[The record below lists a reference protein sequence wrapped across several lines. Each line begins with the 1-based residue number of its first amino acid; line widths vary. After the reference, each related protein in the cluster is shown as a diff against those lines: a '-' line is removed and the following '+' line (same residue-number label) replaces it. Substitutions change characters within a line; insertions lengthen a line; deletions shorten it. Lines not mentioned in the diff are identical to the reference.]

1 MTTPPPPSDA
11 GRRPVAGR
19 AGRDARIL
27 VAEDDNTFRHVLEM
41 LLGEHWSVEAF
52 PDGRKVLDAAR
63 RECPD
68 LVLADLLMAGLD
80 GFGLVRE
87 LRSDAATRAVPVIV
101 ITGLTEEE
109 ARIKALEAGA
119 NDFLIKPFSNR
130 ELLLRVSTHLEM
142 AALRREGAERE
153 KEAHTRAILEGALEA
168 VVAMDARGR
177 ITFWNPQAERI
188 FGRAREEAMGRTFI
202 DLVLPPGLRDEH
214 TREMRRF
221 LETGEARALNRR
233 VEVSALRHDGT
244 TFPAELAVT
253 PMRVGGAYAFTA
265 FIRDISDRKWAERR
279 LGVQHEATR
288 ALAES
293 PTRDDAAVTVLRTIC
308 EGLDWDLGLA
318 WVVDPQQ
325 DRLRCIALWR
335 PPTDAAALDEA
346 DGARTLG
353 RAEELAGCVWETGK
367 PEWLADLV
375 SEKDG
380 ARFTWPAQAGFRAAL
395 AFPVLLGGHVLGVM
409 EFFNRQVR
417 QPEDDVLQMMDAIG
431 AQVGQF
437 YERKRAEDEVRAA
450 YEEARAANRAK
461 DEFLATLSHELRTP
475 LSAIVGWTHMLRTG
489 QLDPTTAARAIET
502 IDRNARVQT
511 QLISDILDVSRIVS
525 GKLHLDV
532 RPLELAATIAAALDT
547 VRPSADAKGVTLLST
562 LEPTAMP
569 VSADPDRLQQV
580 VWNLLA
586 NAIKFTPRGGR
597 VELRLRRANSH
608 AEIVVEDT
616 GPGIP
621 RAFLPHVFERF
632 RQADGSST
640 RAHGGLGLGL
650 AIVRHLVEAHGGT
663 VRAANATEGAG
674 SVFTVR
680 LPIMGHEPPLLAT
693 PPETALETLAR
704 SSDLEG
710 LRILVV
716 DDDLDTR
723 EMVSAI
729 LRGQGA
735 QVEVAG
741 SAADALAALPTPGR
755 TSWSAT
761 SRCPA
766 RTATSSSARC
776 GNSPPT
782 SAARSRPPPSP
793 PTLDPR
799 TACAPSWPATRS
811 TCPSP
816 CSPPSWWRWWP
827 AWRGGPAR
835 GRDGARVRR
844 RRPPPHP
851 GMPPST
857 SCWRRRSW
865 PPWAS
870 RSCAPSISPR
880 SPRRTPPS

>member
-1 MTTPPPPSDA
+1 MA
-11 GRRPVAGR
+11 AR
-19 AGRDARIL
+19 AGREARIL

-52 PDGRKVLDAAR
+52 PDGRKALEAAR
-63 RECPD
+63 KEAPD

-87 LRSDAATRAVPVIV
+87 LRADAATQAVPVIV

-142 AALRREGAERE
+142 AALRREAAERE

-177 ITFWNPQAERI
+177 ITFWNPQAERV
-188 FGRAREEAMGRTFI
+188 FGRRRDEAMGRTFV
-202 DLVLPPGLRDEH
+202 DLVLPPELRAEH

-221 LETGEARALNRR
+221 LESGEASALNRR
-233 VEVSALRHDGT
+233 VEVNALRQDGT
-244 TFPAELAVT
+244 SFPAELAMS
-253 PMRVGGAYAFTA
+253 PMHVGGAYAFTA

-279 LGVQHEATR
+279 LGVQHEVTR

-318 WVVDPQQ
+318 WMVDPGQ
-325 DRLRCIALWR
+325 DCLRCIAPWGRDGGELA
-335 PPTDAAALDEA
+335 TDACHTD
-346 DGARTLG
+346 RTLG
-353 RAEELAGCVWETGK
+353 RAEELAGHVWATGK
-367 PEWLADLV
+367 PEWLADLG
-375 SEKDG
+375 SETA
-380 ARFTWPAQAGFRAAL
+380 ARRVTWPAQAGFRAAL
-395 AFPVLLGGHVLGVM
+395 AFPVVLGGHVLGVM
-409 EFFNRQVR
+409 EFFRRQVR
-417 QPEDDVLQMMDAIG
+417 QREEDVLQMMDAIG

-437 YERKRAEDEVRAA
+437 YERKRAEEEVRAA

-489 QLDPTTAARAIET
+489 QLDPATASRAIET

-525 GKLHLDV
+525 GKLHLEV
-532 RPLELAATIAAALDT
+532 RTLELASTIAAALDT
-547 VRPSADAKGVTLLST
+547 VRPSADAKGVTL
-562 LEPTAMP
+562 
-569 VSADPDRLQQV
+569 VSNVDPAGTMLVSGDPDRLQQV

-597 VELRLRRANSH
+597 VELRLRRANTH

-621 RAFLPHVFERF
+621 RQFLPHIFERF

-650 AIVRHLVEAHGGT
+650 AIVRHLGEAHGGT
-663 VRAANATEGAG
+663 VRADNVTEGTG

-680 LPIMGHEPPLLAT
+680 LPVMGHEPPVLAAAAEA
-693 PPETALETLAR
+693 PTLALTR
-704 SSDLEG
+704 SSDLDG

-716 DDDLDTR
+716 DDDADTR
-723 EMVSAI
+723 DMVSAI
-729 LRGQGA
+729 LKSQGA
-735 QVEVAG
+735 QVEVAA
-741 SAADALAALPTPGR
+741 SAAEALSAL
-755 TSWSAT
+755 
-761 SRCPA
+761 
-766 RTATSSSARC
+766 
-776 GNSPPT
+776 
-782 SAARSRPPPSP
+782 SAARPHILVSDVEMPGQDGYELIRKVRQLPPEAGGKVPAAALTAYARPEDRMRALMAGFQIHVPKPVQPAELVAVVASLAGR
-793 PTLDPR
+793 TGPR
-799 TACAPSWPATRS
+799 
-811 TCPSP
+811 
-816 CSPPSWWRWWP
+816 
-827 AWRGGPAR
+827 
-835 GRDGARVRR
+835 
-844 RRPPPHP
+844 
-851 GMPPST
+851 
-857 SCWRRRSW
+857 
-865 PPWAS
+865 
-870 RSCAPSISPR
+870 
-880 SPRRTPPS
+880 

>member
-1 MTTPPPPSDA
+1 
-11 GRRPVAGR
+11 
-19 AGRDARIL
+19 
-27 VAEDDNTFRHVLEM
+27 VAEDDSTFRHVLEM

-63 RECPD
+63 REIPD

-80 GFGLVRE
+80 GYGLVRE

-130 ELLLRVSTHLEM
+130 ELVLRVSTHLEM
-142 AALRREGAERE
+142 AALRREGADRE
-153 KEAHTRAILEGALEA
+153 KEAHTCAILEGALEA

-177 ITFWNPQAERI
+177 ITFWNPQAQRV
-188 FGRAREEAMGRTFI
+188 FGRAREEAMGLTFV
-202 DLVLPPGLRDEH
+202 DLVLPPALGAEH

-221 LETGEARALNRR
+221 LESGEAHALNRR
-233 VEVSALRHDGT
+233 VEVSALRRDGT

-279 LGVQHEATR
+279 LGVQHEVTR

-318 WVVDPQQ
+318 WVVDPEG
-325 DRLRCIALWR
+325 DRLRCVALWR
-335 PPTDAAALDEA
+335 PPRDVPPLDESE
-346 DGARTLG
+346 GARTLG
-353 RAEELAGCVWETGK
+353 RAEELAGRVWETGK
-367 PEWLADLV
+367 PEWLADLA
-375 SEKDG
+375 SEKG
-380 ARFTWPAQAGFRAAL
+380 GVRLTWPAQAGFHAAL
-395 AFPVLLGGHVLGVM
+395 AFPILLGGHVLGVM
-409 EFFNRQVR
+409 EFFSRQMR
-417 QPEDDVLQMMDAIG
+417 QPEGDVLQMMDAIG

-437 YERKRAEDEVRAA
+437 YERKRAEEEVRAA

-489 QLDPTTAARAIET
+489 QLDPATATRAIET

-547 VRPSADAKGVTLLST
+547 VRPSADAKGVTLVST

-597 VELRLRRANSH
+597 VELRLRCAGTH
-608 AEIVVEDT
+608 AEIAVEDT

-663 VRAANATEGAG
+663 VRAANAIEGAG

-680 LPIMGHEPPLLAT
+680 LPIMGHEPRVAAQ
-693 PPETALETLAR
+693 PPEAPLETLAR

-710 LRILVV
+710 LRVLVV
-716 DDDLDTR
+716 DDDPDTR

-735 QVEVAG
+735 QVDLAG
-741 SAADALAALPTPGR
+741 SAADALAALPNARPDILVSDVEMPGQDGYELIHNVRLLPADAGGKIPAAALTAYARPEDRMRALKAGFQIHVPKPVQPAELVAVVASLAGR
-755 TSWSAT
+755 T
-761 SRCPA
+761 
-766 RTATSSSARC
+766 
-776 GNSPPT
+776 G
-782 SAARSRPPPSP
+782 
-793 PTLDPR
+793 PR
-799 TACAPSWPATRS
+799 
-811 TCPSP
+811 
-816 CSPPSWWRWWP
+816 
-827 AWRGGPAR
+827 
-835 GRDGARVRR
+835 
-844 RRPPPHP
+844 
-851 GMPPST
+851 
-857 SCWRRRSW
+857 
-865 PPWAS
+865 
-870 RSCAPSISPR
+870 
-880 SPRRTPPS
+880 

>member
-1 MTTPPPPSDA
+1 MSAQPPP
-11 GRRPVAGR
+11 GNAGR
-19 AGRDARIL
+19 APAAGLAAREARIL

-41 LLGEHWSVEAF
+41 LLGEHWTVETFA
-52 PDGRKVLDAAR
+52 DGRTLLNEAR
-63 RECPD
+63 KETPD

-87 LRSDAATRAVPVIV
+87 LRGDAATRATPVIV

-142 AALRREGAERE
+142 AALRREAAERE

-177 ITFWNPQAERI
+177 VTFWNPQAERT
-188 FGRAREEAMGRTFI
+188 FGRGHEEAMGRSFI
-202 DLVLPPGLRDEH
+202 ELVLPAALREEH
-214 TREMRRF
+214 LREMRLF
-221 LETGEARALNRR
+221 LENGEAGALNRR
-233 VEVSALRHDGT
+233 VEVIALRRDGT
-244 TFPAELAVT
+244 QFPAELAMT
-253 PMRVGGAYAFTA
+253 PLRVGGASAFTA

-279 LGVQHEATR
+279 LGVQHEVTR

-308 EGLDWDLGLA
+308 EGLDWELGVA
-318 WVVDPQQ
+318 WAVDPGL
-325 DRLRCIALWR
+325 DRLRCIAVWR
-335 PPTDAAALDEA
+335 LSSSVGPPEECDA
-346 DGARTLG
+346 GRTLG
-353 RAEELAGCVWETGK
+353 RAEELAGRVWASGK
-367 PEWLADLV
+367 PEWLADLA
-375 SEKDG
+375 KDSM
-380 ARFTWPAQAGFRAAL
+380 ARSTWPAQAGYRAAL
-395 AFPVLLGGHVLGVM
+395 AFPVPLAGHVLGVM
-409 EFFNRQVR
+409 EFFSAKPR

-437 YERKRAEDEVRAA
+437 FERKRAEEEVRAA

-475 LSAIVGWTHMLRTG
+475 LSAIVGWTHMLRSG
-489 QLDPTTAARAIET
+489 QLDSATASRAIET

-532 RPLELAATIAAALDT
+532 RPVELASAITAALDT
-547 VRPSADAKGVTLLST
+547 VRPSADAKGVTLVSS
-562 LEPTAMP
+562 LEPAAMP

-597 VELRLRRANSH
+597 VELRLRRADSH
-608 AEIVVEDT
+608 AEMQVQDT

-663 VRAANATEGAG
+663 VRADSAGEGQG

-680 LPIMGHEPPLLAT
+680 LPIMGQEPVPAVVAQ
-693 PPETALETLAR
+693 EGAVETLAR
-704 SSDLEG
+704 SMDLVG
-710 LRILVV
+710 LRVLVV
-716 DDDLDTR
+716 DDEADTR
-723 EMVSAI
+723 EMVGAI
-729 LRGQGA
+729 LKSQGA
-735 QVEVAG
+735 EVEAAG
-741 SAADALAALPTPGR
+741 SAEEAVAALLKTRPHILVSDVEMPGQDGYDLIRKVRRLAPEEGGR
-755 TSWSAT
+755 T
-761 SRCPA
+761 PA
-766 RTATSSSARC
+766 AALTAYARPEDRMRALMAGFQIHVPKPVQPAELVAVVASLSGRT
-776 GNSPPT
+776 G
-782 SAARSRPPPSP
+782 
-793 PTLDPR
+793 PR
-799 TACAPSWPATRS
+799 
-811 TCPSP
+811 
-816 CSPPSWWRWWP
+816 
-827 AWRGGPAR
+827 
-835 GRDGARVRR
+835 
-844 RRPPPHP
+844 
-851 GMPPST
+851 
-857 SCWRRRSW
+857 
-865 PPWAS
+865 
-870 RSCAPSISPR
+870 
-880 SPRRTPPS
+880 

>member
-1 MTTPPPPSDA
+1 MTTPQSPPDA
-11 GRRPVAGR
+11 GRGPVGGR
-19 AGRDARIL
+19 AGQGARIL

-63 RECPD
+63 RQLPD

-109 ARIKALEAGA
+109 PRIKALEAGA

-130 ELLLRVSTHLEM
+130 ELLLRVNTHLEM
-142 AALRREGAERE
+142 ATLRREAAERD

-168 VVAMDARGR
+168 VVALDGRGR

-188 FGRAREEAMGRTFI
+188 FARGRDEAMGRAFTEV
-202 DLVLPPGLRDEH
+202 VLPPARREEH
-214 TREMRRF
+214 TRAMRRF
-221 LETGEARALNRR
+221 LESGEVGVLNRR
-233 VEVSALRHDGT
+233 VEVTALRRDGT
-244 TFPAELAVT
+244 QFPAELAMT

-279 LGVQHEATR
+279 LGVQHDVTR

-308 EGLDWDLGLA
+308 EGLDWALGIA
-318 WVVDPQQ
+318 WAVDPAQEN
-325 DRLRCIALWR
+325 LRCIAVWQTEAAG
-335 PPTDAAALDEA
+335 TDACDS
-346 DGARTLG
+346 ARTLG
-353 RAEELAGCVWETGK
+353 RGEDLAGRVWAGGK
-367 PEWLADLV
+367 AEWVDDVAADAGLGW
-375 SEKDG
+375 S
-380 ARFTWPAQAGFRAAL
+380 WPARVGFRAGL
-395 AFPVLLGGHVLGVM
+395 AFPVAVEGHVLGVM
-409 EFFNRQVR
+409 EFFNRQAR
-417 QPEDDVLQMMDAIG
+417 QREEDVLHMVNAIG

-437 YERKRAEDEVRAA
+437 YERKRAEEEVRAA

-489 QLDPTTAARAIET
+489 QLDGATATRAIET

-547 VRPSADAKGVTLLST
+547 VRPSADAKGVTLVST

-597 VELRLRRANSH
+597 VELRLRRADTH

-621 RAFLPHVFERF
+621 RAFLAHVFERF

-663 VRAANATEGAG
+663 VRAANAAEGTG

-680 LPIMGHEPPLLAT
+680 LPIMGHEPPMVAT
-693 PPETALETLAR
+693 PPEAPLETLAR

-735 QVEVAG
+735 QVELAG
-741 SAADALAALPTPGR
+741 SAADALAALRNARPHILVSDVEMPGQDGYELIRRVRQLPADAGGKVPAAALTAYARPEDRMRALMAGFQIHVPKPVQPAELVAVVASLAGR
-755 TSWSAT
+755 T
-761 SRCPA
+761 
-766 RTATSSSARC
+766 
-776 GNSPPT
+776 G
-782 SAARSRPPPSP
+782 
-793 PTLDPR
+793 PR
-799 TACAPSWPATRS
+799 
-811 TCPSP
+811 
-816 CSPPSWWRWWP
+816 
-827 AWRGGPAR
+827 
-835 GRDGARVRR
+835 
-844 RRPPPHP
+844 
-851 GMPPST
+851 
-857 SCWRRRSW
+857 
-865 PPWAS
+865 
-870 RSCAPSISPR
+870 
-880 SPRRTPPS
+880 

>member
-1 MTTPPPPSDA
+1 MTTSQPPA
-11 GRRPVAGR
+11 H
-19 AGRDARIL
+19 AGRDPRAAREARIL
-27 VAEDDNTFRHVLEM
+27 VAEDDTTFRRVLEM
-41 LLGEHWSVEAF
+41 LLGEHWTVEAF
-52 PDGRKVLDAAR
+52 ADGRKVLEAAR
-63 RECPD
+63 RGTPD

-80 GFGLVRE
+80 GFGLVRA
-87 LRSDAATRAVPVIV
+87 LRGDAATRAVPVIV

-177 ITFWNPQAERI
+177 VTFWNPQAERV
-188 FGRAREEAMGRTFI
+188 FGRGREEAMGRAFAE
-202 DLVLPPGLRDEH
+202 LVLPPALREEH
-214 TREMRRF
+214 TREVRRF
-221 LETGEARALNRR
+221 LDSGEAGALNRR
-233 VEVSALRHDGT
+233 VEVSALRRDGT
-244 TFPAELAVT
+244 AFPAELAVT
-253 PMRVGGAYAFTA
+253 PLRVGGAYAFTA

-279 LGVQHEATR
+279 LGVQHEVTR

-293 PTRDDAAVTVLRTIC
+293 PGRDDAAVTVLRTIC
-308 EGLDWDLGLA
+308 EGLDWHLGMA
-318 WVVDPQQ
+318 WVVDPRH
-325 DRLRCIALWR
+325 DRLRCNAMWR
-335 PPTDAAALDEA
+335 PPSDAAPPEET

-353 RAEELAGCVWETGK
+353 RAEELAGRVWASGK
-367 PEWLADLV
+367 PEWLADLA
-375 SEKDG
+375 SDKDIG
-380 ARFTWPAQAGFRAAL
+380 RSAWPAQAGFRAAL
-395 AFPVLLGGHVLGVM
+395 AFPVVLSGQVLGVM
-409 EFFNRQVR
+409 EFFSRHVR

-489 QLDPTTAARAIET
+489 GLDPATTARAIET

-532 RPLELAATIAAALDT
+532 RPLELASTIAAALDT
-547 VRPSADAKGVTLLST
+547 VRPSADAKGVTLESS
-562 LEPTAMP
+562 LETTALP

-580 VWNLLA
+580 IWNLLA

-597 VELRLRRANSH
+597 VELRLRRADTH
-608 AEIVVEDT
+608 AEIVVQDT

-663 VRAANATEGAG
+663 VRADNAPEGTG

-680 LPIMGHEPPLLAT
+680 LPVMGHEPQTLAASGAA
-693 PPETALETLAR
+693 PLETLSR
-704 SSDLEG
+704 SRDLEG
-710 LRILVV
+710 LRVLVV
-716 DDDLDTR
+716 DDEPDTR

-729 LRGQGA
+729 LKSQGA
-735 QVEVAG
+735 QVEAAG
-741 SAADALAALPTPGR
+741 SAAEALAAIP
-755 TSWSAT
+755 
-761 SRCPA
+761 
-766 RTATSSSARC
+766 
-776 GNSPPT
+776 
-782 SAARSRPPPSP
+782 RSRPHILVSDVEMPGQDGYELIRKVRGLPAEEGGRIPAAALTAYARPEDRMRALMAGYQIHVPKPVQPAELVAVVASLSGR
-793 PTLDPR
+793 TGPR
-799 TACAPSWPATRS
+799 
-811 TCPSP
+811 
-816 CSPPSWWRWWP
+816 
-827 AWRGGPAR
+827 
-835 GRDGARVRR
+835 
-844 RRPPPHP
+844 
-851 GMPPST
+851 
-857 SCWRRRSW
+857 
-865 PPWAS
+865 
-870 RSCAPSISPR
+870 
-880 SPRRTPPS
+880 

>member
-1 MTTPPPPSDA
+1 MTTSQPPPDA
-11 GRRPVAGR
+11 GRGPLAGR
-19 AGRDARIL
+19 AGHGARIL
-27 VAEDDNTFRHVLEM
+27 VAEDDHTFRHVLEM
-41 LLGEHWSVEAF
+41 LLGEHWNVEAF

-63 RECPD
+63 KEVPD

-130 ELLLRVSTHLEM
+130 ELLLRVNTHLEM

-188 FGRAREEAMGRTFI
+188 FGRGREEAMGRTFV
-202 DLVLPPGLRDEH
+202 DVVLPPALRDEH

-221 LETGEARALNRR
+221 LESGEVGVLNRR
-233 VEVSALRHDGT
+233 VEVTALRRDGT

-279 LGVQHEATR
+279 LGVQHDVTR

-293 PTRDDAAVTVLRTIC
+293 PTRDDAAVIVLRTIC
-308 EGLDWDLGLA
+308 EGLDWALGIA
-318 WVVDPQQ
+318 WALDPAQES
-325 DRLRCIALWR
+325 LRCIAVWQTEAAG
-335 PPTDAAALDEA
+335 PDAC
-346 DGARTLG
+346 DGARILG
-353 RAEELAGCVWETGK
+353 RGEELAGRVWETGK

-380 ARFTWPAQAGFRAAL
+380 GRFTWPAQAGFHAAL
-395 AFPVLLGGHVLGVM
+395 AFPVVLGGHVLGVM

-417 QPEDDVLQMMDAIG
+417 QPEGDVLQMMDAIG

-437 YERKRAEDEVRAA
+437 YERKRAEEEVRAA

-489 QLDPTTAARAIET
+489 QLDPATAARAIET

-547 VRPSADAKGVTLLST
+547 VRPSADAKGVTLASM
-562 LEPTAMP
+562 LEPVAMP

-597 VELRLRRANSH
+597 VELRLRCSDTH
-608 AEIVVEDT
+608 AEIVVQDT

-640 RAHGGLGLGL
+640 RTHGGLGLGL

-663 VRAANATEGAG
+663 VRAANATEGTG

-680 LPIMGHEPPLLAT
+680 LPVMGHEPPLLVT
-693 PPETALETLAR
+693 PPEAPGETLAR
-704 SSDLEG
+704 SSDLDG

-716 DDDLDTR
+716 DDDADTR

-729 LRGQGA
+729 LKGQGA

-741 SAADALAALPTPGR
+741 SAADALAALPNARPHILVSDIEMPGQDGYELIRNVRRLPAEVGGKVPAAALTAYARPEDRMRALMAGYQIHVPKPVQPAELVAVVASLAGR
-755 TSWSAT
+755 T
-761 SRCPA
+761 
-766 RTATSSSARC
+766 
-776 GNSPPT
+776 G
-782 SAARSRPPPSP
+782 
-793 PTLDPR
+793 PR
-799 TACAPSWPATRS
+799 
-811 TCPSP
+811 
-816 CSPPSWWRWWP
+816 
-827 AWRGGPAR
+827 
-835 GRDGARVRR
+835 
-844 RRPPPHP
+844 
-851 GMPPST
+851 
-857 SCWRRRSW
+857 
-865 PPWAS
+865 
-870 RSCAPSISPR
+870 
-880 SPRRTPPS
+880 